1 MVSDDVER
9 AIGHLITVVRTDRQF
24 NDDAARLLLIQI
36 FDRLGNEDPRVRAG
50 RKQLAA
56 LLMV

>member
-1 MVSDDVER
+1 
-9 AIGHLITVVRTDRQF
+9 
-24 NDDAARLLLIQI
+24 LLIQI
-36 FDRLGNEDPRVRAG
+36 FDRLGNDDPRARAG